1 MIIIFKNLDYNVF
14 ILLLLN
20 IIDYMNGKEN
30 KQSGL
35 IEIRDMLKGEFNKF
49 SDISGSL
56 SQQKED
62 FGKIK
67 DTLTS
72 LISYNFSV

>member
-1 MIIIFKNLDYNVF
+1 
-14 ILLLLN
+14 
-20 IIDYMNGKEN
+20 MNGKNE

-35 IEIRDMLKGEFNKF
+35 VEIRDMLKGEFNKF
-49 SDISGSL
+49 SNISNSL

-72 LISYNFSV
+72 LKFS

>member
-1 MIIIFKNLDYNVF
+1 
-14 ILLLLN
+14 
-20 IIDYMNGKEN
+20 MNGKEN

>member
-30 KQSGL
+30 KQLGL